1 MAVSFRTALN
11 LGLIFI
17 ITVIFLESLFS
28 FIFLARSTERI
39 TEIINLNESKL
50 SAWYEVA
57 EIIYEAKEDL
67 NEFSQGY
74 IDVIAPMDLMINK
87 AIRKMQSIE
96 GLVADSEELEHI
108 EEIIKECRILQ
119 TVAHAYQAEVRE
131 GYRGGSSGIEMEAM
145 TISRLNHI
153 VQLWRNAVAEVNEN
167 LVNKKREVFRIT
179 EFAKTMLGLI
189 FISATLSAIIVGFF
203 IARSLS
209 IPIEKLVRGTQRIAN
224 GDLDYKVDIETKDEI
239 GQLADSFNTMA
250 KELAKVQKEL
260 VSANEETTILYIISS
275 KIIRTIDLDELLN
288 VVLVTITSM
297 PNFPFLE
304 KGGVFIIEG
313 DTMRL
318 AAHLGHS
325 QEFLEAHQKM
335 KVGECLCGLVAK
347 TGKILISND
356 CFADDRHT
364 ILPSDT
370 DPHGHI
376 IVPLKG
382 TNRLVG
388 VLYLYLPV
396 NQEVS
401 DHLKKMFE
409 IIGTQVGIAIENAT
423 NYKDAIELT
432 LVDPLTGLQN
442 RRVMLANLDKY
453 IVLAERHNRS
463 LSLIMMDLD
472 NFKKFND
479 THGHQVGDQLLVQ
492 VANIMLKLVRKSGH
506 IVRYGGEEFL
516 LMLPEA
522 DWKDAFQVAE
532 RIRKAVEKETSI
544 TISLGVVSLHKGEK
558 GINSQ
563 NLIKDADKALYR
575 AKQLGRNR
583 IEIAWKEN
591 AEME

>member
-1 MAVSFRTALN
+1 MAVSFRTALY

-17 ITVIFLESLFS
+17 ITVIFSESLFS
-28 FIFLARSTERI
+28 FIFVSRSTERI
-39 TEIINLNESKL
+39 NEIINLNESKL
-50 SAWYEVA
+50 SAWYDVA

-67 NEFSQGY
+67 SQFSQGN
-74 IDVIAPMDLMINK
+74 IDVIAPMDLMIDK
-87 AIRKMQSIE
+87 AIKKMQSIKD
-96 GLVADSEELEHI
+96 LVADPEELLRI
-108 EEIIKECRILQ
+108 EEIINECRILQ
-119 TVAHAYQAEVRE
+119 TVVHAYEAEIRE

-145 TISRLNHI
+145 AVSRLNSI
-153 VQLWRNAVAEVNEN
+153 VQLWRNAVTRVNDN
-167 LVNKKREVFRIT
+167 LVNKKDEVFRIT
-179 EFAKTMLGLI
+179 EFAKRMLGFI

-209 IPIEKLVRGTQRIAN
+209 IPIEKLAKGTQRIAN
-224 GDLDYKVDIETKDEI
+224 GDLEYKVKIETKDEI
-239 GQLADSFNTMA
+239 GQLADSFNRMA
-250 KELAKVQKEL
+250 KELAKVQKDL
-260 VSANEETTILYIISS
+260 VSANEETMILYIISS
-275 KIIRTIDLDELLN
+275 KIIRTIDLDELLS
-288 VVLVTITSM
+288 VVLETITSM
-297 PNFPFLE
+297 PNFPFLK
-304 KGGVFIIEG
+304 KGGVFTIEG
-313 DTMRL
+313 ETMRL

-325 QEFLEAHQKM
+325 SEFLEAHQKM
-335 KVGECLCGLVAK
+335 KVGECLCGQVAK
-347 TGKILISND
+347 TEEILISND
-356 CFADDRHT
+356 CFADDGHT

-370 DPHGHI
+370 EPHGHI

-409 IIGTQVGIAIENAT
+409 IIGTQLGIAIENAT

-472 NFKKFND
+472 HFKKFND
-479 THGHQVGDQLLVQ
+479 AHGHQVGDQLLVQ
-492 VANIMLKLVRKSGH
+492 VAKIMQKLVRKSGH

-522 DWKDAFQVAE
+522 DWKDAFRVAE
-532 RIRKAVEKETSI
+532 RIRRAVEEETPI
-544 TISLGVVSLHKGEK
+544 TISLGVASLHQGEM
-558 GINSQ
+558 GVNSQ

-591 AEME
+591 AGV